1 MSTTLDN
8 PILLAILA
16 IAMLA
21 VGPLVDRGLRGMRW
35 AHGLLDGFVLAS
47 VGGLLVLHIL
57 PDAIRMAGFW
67 AVCGLIVGGFGPPAL
82 ERWGKFAASKAHTA
96 TLVFALFG
104 LIVHATAD
112 GVAIAA
118 AGLNDEHGRALAL
131 AVALHRIPVGLVV
144 WVLVRPVYG
153 VRRAIEVLVLISV
166 STAVGFSLAEPL
178 LIVLDGTGLAVFQA
192 LVAGTLVHVIVHRP
206 HERFVAERRL
216 FGVEMA
222 GVALA
227 VALLVAVSQVDH
239 HAVVHTASYFGQRF
253 FGFAVESAPALLLG
267 YLLAG
272 FLAEA
277 LPASSIRWMSR
288 GSSLNQAARG
298 MAFGIPLPI
307 CSCGVVP
314 LYHSLVTRGVPLSA
328 AMAFLIA
335 TPELGVEALILSI
348 PLLGAELTAFR
359 LVAAMI
365 VALAVG
371 WMIGRYAQTKN
382 PTMTSAEASVRP
394 GGPIIQRVGRVIR
407 IGFGNVLDE
416 TAPWILAGLAI
427 AAVIDPTWM
436 AQWVGLLPP
445 GFDVVLFSL
454 VGIPLYV
461 CASGATPIAAALI
474 FGGVSPGAAI
484 AFLLSGPATN
494 VTTFGVLSR
503 LHGRKVAAL
512 FGAAV
517 LALSVAMG
525 WLVNFVASPSIV
537 GTGIA
542 EHHDPSVIQWLCLS
556 VLITASLV
564 SLFRRGPRFWVETIL
579 RPMAYHR
586 NRDDDDGNE
595 PQDESCGCGSSQ
607 GPTCGQ

>member
-1 MSTTLDN
+1 
-8 PILLAILA
+8 
-16 IAMLA
+16 
-21 VGPLVDRGLRGMRW
+21 MRW

-57 PDAIRMAGFW
+57 PDAVRMAGFW
-67 AVCGLIVGGFGPPAL
+67 ALCGLIVGGLGPPAF
-82 ERWGKFAASKAHTA
+82 ERWGKVAASKAHTA
-96 TLVFALFG
+96 TLLFALFG
-104 LIVHATAD
+104 LVIHSTAD

-118 AGLNDEHGRALAL
+118 AGFEDDHGRALAL

-153 VRRAIEVLVLISV
+153 VRRAIEVLILISV
-166 STAVGFSLAEPL
+166 STVVGFSLADPL
-178 LIVLDGTGLAVFQA
+178 LIVLDGSALAVFQA

-206 HERFVAERRL
+206 HEQVVVVRRFY
-216 FGVEMA
+216 GIEMV

-227 VALLVAVSQVDH
+227 AALLVAVSQVDH
-239 HAVVHTASYFGQRF
+239 HALVHTASNFGDRF
-253 FGFAVESAPALLLG
+253 VGFAVESAPALLLG

-288 GSSLNQAARG
+288 GSPLNQAARG

-348 PLLGAELTAFR
+348 PLLGGELTAYR

-371 WMIGRYAQTKN
+371 WLIGRYAQAKN
-382 PTMTSAEASVRP
+382 EPIGGDHESVRSD
-394 GGPIIQRVGRVIR
+394 GPITQRVGRVLK
-407 IGFGNVLDE
+407 IGFGTLLDE

-427 AAVIDPTWM
+427 AAAIDPTWM
-436 AQWVGLLPP
+436 SQWISLFPA

-512 FGAAV
+512 FGAVV

-525 WLVNFVASPSIV
+525 WLVNLLASPR
-537 GTGIA
+537 IA
-542 EHHDPSVIQWLCLS
+542 AADVTEHHDATTLQWLCLS

-564 SLFRRGPRFWVETIL
+564 SLLRRGPRFWVETIL
-579 RPMAYHR
+579 RPAGDHS
-586 NRDDDDGNE
+586 DHEDDDGDE
-595 PQDESCGCGSSQ
+595 PPEKPCCCDSGDGSSCG
-607 GPTCGQ
+607 P